1 MLRADASD
9 SERASGLLCRIT
21 EAKALGP
28 ELDRRAEEED
38 CPGID
43 KGNSEG
49 EEDGEEEE
57 EEEAAAAVS
66 CEADDK
72 VEGPQSPWRD

>member
-1 MLRADASD
+1 MTEA
-9 SERASGLLCRIT
+9 

-43 KGNSEG
+43 KGNSEEG

-57 EEEAAAAVS
+57 EEAAAVS

-72 VEGPQSPWRD
+72 VEGPQSPWGD